1 MDDDEGQLSEVRF
14 NEDVSI
20 LADREMLPTV
30 TLGTAT
36 PAILQRVQRFY
47 LSVAELYE
55 RWLARNASTGTQ
67 RAYRQGVDGFIR
79 FLGIIWPEQS
89 DRFLRVRVADVQRF
103 RDWMISRELA
113 PKTINHRICAVSAFY
128 GYLREAA
135 TELRLPINVPNPA
148 HSQFIAR
155 GVADPV
161 NETRALTIAQARR
174 LKTLPD
180 GNDIIALRDRAV
192 LEVYLYSGIRLS
204 AGCRLQV
211 ADFHQDEGDS
221 RLRIVEK
228 GDRRRIIGLHHSAAV
243 ALSEYLMAGQLTNGP
258 LFRRQYNSRCRR
270 LGEFS
275 FRPQGMY
282 LLIQSYLDQL
292 QPRGR
297 FTPHSIRA
305 TTATLLL
312 GAGVEISKV
321 QELLGHRHIT
331 TTQIYDKRRR
341 QTSEGASHDVPV

>member
-1 MDDDEGQLSEVRF
+1 MDNLQGQLSAARYDE
-14 NEDVSI
+14 NAPT
-20 LADREMLPTV
+20 LAAHEMLPAV
-30 TLGTAT
+30 TLGAET
-36 PAILQRVQRFY
+36 PAILQRVRRFY

-55 RWLARNASTGTQ
+55 RWLARNASPGTQ
-67 RAYRQGVDGFIR
+67 RAYRQGVDSFIT
-79 FLGIIWPEQS
+79 FLEIDWPQQS
-89 DRFLRVRVADVQRF
+89 DQFLRVRVADVQRF
-103 RDWMISRELA
+103 RDWMICRGLA

-174 LKTLPD
+174 LKTLPNGD
-180 GNDIIALRDRAV
+180 DIIALRDRAI

-211 ADFHQDEGDS
+211 ADFHWDEGDAQ
-221 RLRIVEK
+221 LRVVEK
-228 GDRRRIIGLHHSAAV
+228 GNRRRTIGLHHSAAV
-243 ALSEYLMAGQLTNGP
+243 AVSEYLTTGQFSNGP

-270 LGEFS
+270 LGESS

-282 LLIQSYLDQL
+282 LIVQSYLDQL
-292 QPRGR
+292 QSGGR

-312 GAGVEISKV
+312 GAGVDISKV